1 MVDFYF
7 EFDAFNQVI
16 EINFISTVIY
26 ISLENL
32 LVEHDFERDK

>member
-16 EINFISTVIY
+16 EINLISTVIY
-26 ISLENL
+26 IPRGKS
-32 LVEHDFERDK
+32 FDK

>member
-16 EINFISTVIY
+16 EINLISTVE
-26 ISLENL
+26 ENF